1 MPRSR
6 HRKPERP
13 PPPAPGAP
21 LAVTG
26 KARNAL
32 KNALY
37 AHPLPLDAPAPS
49 SGGAAQAKA
58 AAAQQQQQGWAEWLR
73 SLVPF
78 ARTQQEQRLPVVLGT
93 WDPLTRCVWLQIT
106 PSAAAPAAAGPSS
119 RPANA
124 AAQSAAVR
132 LLWERGFFGKGSLSR
147 SEPTWRDRKAN
158 AIRVQRARE
167 RGGNGESCSRRV
179 GL

>member
-13 PPPAPGAP
+13 PPSAPGAP

-49 SGGAAQAKA
+49 SGGATQAKA